1 MRFLHPGWLH
11 LAWLALIPLALYLF
25 RRRARR
31 MAVSTLLFFRSL
43 AREHQESAWLRRV
56 KRWLS
61 LLLTLAVILLGVL
74 ALARPVGGGAQGSP
88 GSVVVVLDVSAS
100 MAARD
105 ASGATRLEAA
115 IADITSRVR
124 SLPESVVASLLVFD
138 AKPAALLSRSR
149 NRRELV
155 RLLGDLKPQPVEG
168 NVSAALKAAARIAAL
183 DQTSEIWHVSDTP
196 PADADREAAQG
207 ITLRFTSVALRDPLN
222 AGITGFQ
229 LRKAPLARDR
239 LEGFVRVTAS
249 AANASACAAS
259 LEVRIGGRLAQLRE
273 IELKPGESS
282 TMIVPVEGVRGQLAE
297 IELKTPGDCL
307 PHDDL
312 VIARLPELKPLL
324 VAWFAEEPDPFT
336 SVAITS
342 LVEAGKL
349 DVMRGAPKDWPPKE
363 KPGVYVFEHW
373 LPPEWPQDRPAVVLS
388 PRQSSGPVKAE
399 SLGDRGV
406 PADNVRAVAAEHPV
420 LYRVSASRLSITQ
433 TTRIAPG
440 VSLQPLWLAGQEPVL
455 AAGEVQGQR
464 VVVTAFS
471 PSRSEQ
477 LALLPAFPLVLGN
490 AIYWCAEGGDA
501 AAESKPLRPG
511 DWLQTGGPLRWHEW
525 SGGDIRETADE
536 VAGGGIELRRIGAWE
551 DAEGRSGLTFL
562 GSEIETNLPKLSDDN
577 ATSPNPPATAW
588 SSTGGD
594 WSKRLLWALLALL
607 VAESFLFHR
616 RAVY

>member
-11 LAWLALIPLALYLF
+11 LAWLALVPLALYLF

-31 MAVSTLLFFRSL
+31 VAVSTLLFFRTL

-61 LLLTLAVILLGVL
+61 LLLTLAIIALAVL
-74 ALARPVGGGAQGSP
+74 ALARPVGGGAQASP

-105 ASGATRLEAA
+105 ASGGTRLAAA
-115 IADITSRVR
+115 IAEVTARVR
-124 SLPESVVASLLVFD
+124 SLPESVVASLLVYD
-138 AKPAALLSRSR
+138 DKPAALLSRSR
-149 NRRELV
+149 NRRELA
-155 RLLGDLKPQPVEG
+155 RLLSDLKPQPVEG
-168 NVSAALKAAARIAAL
+168 HAGAALKAAARIAAL
-183 DQTSEIWHVSDTP
+183 DQPSEIWHVSDTAP
-196 PADADREAAQG
+196 SAAEREAALG
-207 ITLRFTSVALRDPLN
+207 IPLRFTGVALRDPRN

-239 LEGFVRVTAS
+239 LEGFVRVSAS
-249 AANASACAAS
+249 PDNSSGCAAS

-273 IELKPGESS
+273 IELKPGESA
-282 TMIVPVEGVRGQLAE
+282 TVIVPMEGVRGQLAE

-312 VIARLPELKPLL
+312 VIARLPDLKPLL

-336 SVAITS
+336 SVAVAS
-342 LVEAGKL
+342 LVESGKL
-349 DVMRGAPKDWPPKE
+349 DVIKGSSKNWPPKE
-363 KPGVYVFEHW
+363 KPDVYVFEHW
-373 LPPEWPQDRPAVVLS
+373 LPPDWPQDRPVIALS

-399 SLGDRGV
+399 ALGDRGV
-406 PADNVRAVAAEHPV
+406 PADDVRAVNADHPV
-420 LYRVSASRLSITQ
+420 LYRVSTSRLSITQ
-433 TTRIAPG
+433 TARLMPG
-440 VSLQPLWLAGQEPVL
+440 ASLQPLWLAGQEPVL
-455 AAGEVQGQR
+455 AAGEAQGQR
-464 VVVTAFS
+464 IVTTAFS

-501 AAESKPLRPG
+501 FAETKPLRPG
-511 DWLQTGGPLRWHEW
+511 QWLPAAGPLRWHEW
-525 SGGDIRETADE
+525 SDGAIRDTADE
-536 VAGGGIELRRIGAWE
+536 ITGGGIELRRIGAWE

-562 GSEIETNLPKLSDDN
+562 GSEIETHVPKLPDD
-577 ATSPNPPATAW
+577 ATASPHPPATAW
-588 SSTGGD
+588 SSGGGD